1 MDEEKKILELLCTYT
16 LFRKLFSFD
25 ELKDFWKQL
34 WTMQRKVPI
43 VEAHSFVFVYI
54 CVFMTEVY
62 PLDKKTQLTRPQR
75 RTGLHFSICRSTVI
89 KLEH

>member
-25 ELKDFWKQL
+25 ELKHFWKQL
-34 WTMQRKVPI
+34 WTMQRKAPI

-54 CVFMTEVY
+54 CIFMTEVY
-62 PLDKKTQLTRPQR
+62 PLDKKPSSLDPKDERVFISQYVGAL
-75 RTGLHFSICRSTVI
+75 
-89 KLEH
+89 